1 VAVKTRAHYD
11 QEVRIRFLIV
21 SAALLAATG
30 GEAIELVLGPRAL
43 TEAVDVGQTRIDAIR
58 TRFQQPYRLPVARP
72 PVDYVEIVTPFRRVA
87 LAAESR
93 ARAGDRL
100 FGQREA
106 RATLGDTPEQVDV
119 LVELTFHPQNTF
131 VGVPAYVVR
140 LLPVQAATGPVEPR
154 DFSYAPRFGPRID
167 SASPAYPYP
176 IAPVAPGGQPLSG
189 GTIIARLDGRVLDPN
204 GLYDLVVL
212 DAGTELARVRV
223 DFRALR

>member
-1 VAVKTRAHYD
+1 MRIICLLIVCVAV
-11 QEVRIRFLIV
+11 
-21 SAALLAATG
+21 LAATG
-30 GEAIELVLGPRAL
+30 IEAIELALGPRAL
-43 TEAVDVGQTRIDAIR
+43 TEALDVGLTRIDSIR
-58 TRFQQPYRLPVARP
+58 TRFHQPYRLPVLRP
-72 PVDYVEIVTPFRRVA
+72 PVDYAEIITPFRRVV

-131 VGVPAYVVR
+131 IGLPAYVVR

-154 DFSYAPRFGPRID
+154 DFSHVPRFGPRING
-167 SASPAYPYP
+167 ASPAYPYAVAP
-176 IAPVAPGGQPLSG
+176 PVAPGAQPLTG
-189 GTIIARLDGRVLDPN
+189 GAIIARLDGRILDSN

-212 DAGTELARVRV
+212 DGGKELARARL
-223 DFRALR
+223 DLRALR